1 MSERYTANDCRVQ
14 FERARNAAHALGI
27 DTDRWD
33 FHAGSG
39 SMGTGY
45 KLLGAGIGWFSNIGR
60 TAREAHTVLSSLAFA
75 WEKALEARSRAL
87 AGRHVQVVLG
97 EGDEQQLADLSTP
110 VDLIGTIEGVPIP
123 VSFVR
128 PVDGDQAPACD
139 CGRAPNQAH
148 RASCALIRWEQG
160 RLATS

>member
-45 KLLGAGIGWFSNIGR
+45 KLLGAGIGSFSNIGR
-60 TAREAHTVLSSLAFA
+60 TAREAHTVLSTLVFA
-75 WEKALEARSRAL
+75 WERALEARSRAL
-87 AGRHVQVVLG
+87 ADRHVQVVLG
-97 EGDEQQLADLSTP
+97 EGDEEQLADFAEP
-110 VDLIGTIEGVPIP
+110 VDFIGTLDTVPIP
-123 VSFVR
+123 VRFVR
-128 PVDGDQAPACD
+128 PVEGDQAPACD
-139 CGRAPNQAH
+139 CGRAPGESH
-148 RASCALIRWEQG
+148 RAACALVVWESG
-160 RLATS
+160 RLTTS